1 MNKRRNRKRVYL
13 NDYFEYEDTNYSI
26 QQGKQGIYVEIMNRL
41 IEQLL
46 NTIKIHKRV
55 LVYRFDLHINYYED
69 DNHRLSKFMKRLKT
83 HLQRNYRMDKVGYA
97 WVRELEKSKEQHYHL
112 VLFLDGNKI
121 RHPAKLKNTI
131 QDMWLMNGHMPTI
144 KNPYYYLDKNNLN
157 TELDEAIYRISY
169 LAKVRGKGYRSQQA
183 KDYGASRS

>member
-13 NDYFEYEDTNYSI
+13 NDYFEYEDINYSI

-83 HLQRNYRMDKVGYA
+83 HLQRNYGMNKVGYV

-144 KNPYYYLDKNNLN
+144 KNPYYYLDKNNLD
-157 TELDEAIYRISY
+157 TELGEVIYRISY
-169 LAKVRGKGYRSQQA
+169 LAKVRGKGYRSEQA
-183 KDYGASRS
+183 KDYGASRN